1 MLALLGALA
10 EVLDAGGSF
19 FDSPQKVVEEVLKVR
34 ALVLEEESPFCWAA
48 VEAWAPMGLLSDLV
62 EVSDG

>member
-1 MLALLGALA
+1 MLVLLGALA

-34 ALVLEEESPFCWAA
+34 ALVLAESPCRWVA
-48 VEAWAPMGLLSDLV
+48 VEVWAPMGLLSDLV